1 MEIHGIQICER
12 KNEGIRVCLLT
23 EGPEE
28 ELIKSYD
35 SERRM
40 NGNDEHQHQ
49 LDMDELDIDV

>member
-1 MEIHGIQICER
+1 MQIHPIQICEP
-12 KNEGIRVCLLT
+12 KNEGIRVCSKT